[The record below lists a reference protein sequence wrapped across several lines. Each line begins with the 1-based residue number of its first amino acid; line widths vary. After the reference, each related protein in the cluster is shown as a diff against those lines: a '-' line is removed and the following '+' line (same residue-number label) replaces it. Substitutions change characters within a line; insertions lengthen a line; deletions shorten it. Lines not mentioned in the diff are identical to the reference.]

1 MYTQTHKYTQLNTQ
15 GYLFNEFKVLKSRN
29 KKSIEK
35 ILQVYVFD
43 FSVKLS
49 WKITFFQQIY
59 MEIRDLSKQFWCPV
73 GGTKNSIS

>member
-1 MYTQTHKYTQLNTQ
+1 MYTQTHKYTELNTQ

-49 WKITFFQQIY
+49 
-59 MEIRDLSKQFWCPV
+59 
-73 GGTKNSIS
+73 